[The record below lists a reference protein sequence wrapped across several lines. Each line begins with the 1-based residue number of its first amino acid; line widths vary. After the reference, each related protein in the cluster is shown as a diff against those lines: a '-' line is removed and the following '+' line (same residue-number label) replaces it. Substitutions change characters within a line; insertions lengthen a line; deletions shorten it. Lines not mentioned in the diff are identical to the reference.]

1 MKYLWKPSDELI
13 QNSNLERF
21 SKEIKINT
29 NRNFEKLWKWSV
41 ENPNT
46 FWSKVWDFTNIVG
59 FKGNEIIKKNKIFN
73 RTKFFPDGKINYAE
87 NILKKKND
95 QIAINF
101 LSEKG
106 LNEKI
111 TWKELYDKVCKL
123 SK

>member
-87 NILKKKND
+87 NILKKKM
-95 QIAINF
+95 I
-101 LSEKG
+101 K
-106 LNEKI
+106 
-111 TWKELYDKVCKL
+111 
-123 SK
+123 